1 MSVCDCFHGFL
12 ENQKEPWQVKSI
24 QSFLFFIIM
33 SFSLYGS
40 LPPSKSEKKS
50 EAAKSTSETKTAS
63 TYSLYSSLPPPETSQ
78 STTTTTTIK
87 EASTS
92 TIIEATPLPTTT
104 PTPQGKIVN

>member
-1 MSVCDCFHGFL
+1 
-12 ENQKEPWQVKSI
+12 
-24 QSFLFFIIM
+24 M

-40 LPPSKSEKKS
+40 LPPSKFEKKS

-78 STTTTTTIK
+78 STTTTTTTTIK

-92 TIIEATPLPTTT
+92 TVIEAAPLPTTA
-104 PTPQGKIVN
+104 PTPKGKIVN

>member
-1 MSVCDCFHGFL
+1 
-12 ENQKEPWQVKSI
+12 
-24 QSFLFFIIM
+24 M

-40 LPPSKSEKKS
+40 LPPSKFEKKS

-78 STTTTTTIK
+78 STTTTTTTTTIK

-92 TIIEATPLPTTT
+92 TVIEAASLPTTA
-104 PTPQGKIVN
+104 PTPKGKIVN